1 VTQTP
6 HDQLAKLYLQEFLAP
21 FGVVERQYEV
31 PGEAKQVDVWF
42 VPHRSH
48 DESMAEMGIL
58 GRMTQ
63 GPSLLEAFRNTP
75 TRTEVRTCLLK
86 LLWIQDDE
94 QRKTN
99 QEEQRLSEADLPMLW
114 ILAAKASRPLLA
126 DMGGLILADW
136 LPGIYFMPK
145 LLRVAIVVID
155 ELPETAETLW
165 LRILGRGNT
174 QERAIRELLAL
185 PQDFPRRSTILR
197 LLAAWKVKMDM
208 GELTDFTEREEI
220 MALSEAF
227 LTWEQEKE
235 IQSKQEERQAIA
247 LNMLKDNLPLE
258 QIVRLTGLTIEQVQI
273 LQAQSEQN

>member
-1 VTQTP
+1 MTQTP
-6 HDQLAKLYLQEFLAP
+6 HDQLAKLYLEEFLAP
-21 FGVVERQYEV
+21 FGKVERQYEV

-42 VPHRSH
+42 VPHRS
-48 DESMAEMGIL
+48 DDVAMAEMGIL

-63 GPSLLEAFRNTP
+63 GPCLLEPFRSTP

-114 ILAAKASRPLLA
+114 ILAAKASRPLLVDA
-126 DMGGLILADW
+126 GGLMQEDW
-136 LPGIYFMPK
+136 LPGIYFLPK
-145 LLRVAIVVID
+145 LLKAAIVVID

-165 LRILGRGNT
+165 LRILGRGDT

-185 PQDFPRRSTILR
+185 PPDFPRRSTILR

-208 GELTDFTEREEI
+208 GELTDFIERGEI

-235 IQSKQEERQAIA
+235 TQSKQEERQTIA
-247 LNMLKDNLPLE
+247 LNMLKDNLSLE
-258 QIVRLTGLTIEQVQI
+258 QIVRLTGLTIEQVQA
-273 LQAQSEQN
+273 LQAQVEQN